1 MMKINE
7 MREKSTAELNDEL
20 RELKEELFKLR
31 FRHATRQLDNP
42 LQLKE
47 VERQIA
53 RVKTVLREA
62 ELAGKVR

>member
-1 MMKINE
+1 MKINE
-7 MREKSTAELNDEL
+7 LREKSPSELNEEL

-47 VERQIA
+47 VKRQIA
-53 RVKTVLREA
+53 RVKTILREQ
-62 ELAGKVR
+62 ELAEKVR

>member
-1 MMKINE
+1 MKINE

-47 VERQIA
+47 VKRQIA